1 MRKTLLEVWDYRDWG
16 APRMLGRV
24 ALTIDEEI
32 GYIPAIDFTKVVA
45 DTMLRTGCDWN
56 AFKNARKAWLN

>member
-1 MRKTLLEVWDYRDWG
+1 MRKTLLEVWDYQDWN

-24 ALTIDEEI
+24 AVAIDEQR
-32 GYIPAIDFTKVVA
+32 GDIPAIDFTKIVE

-56 AFKNARKAWLN
+56 MFKNARKAWLN